1 MEKVVFKIVLSSI
14 QGIAMARRIDLHEIV
29 YVLNGSFV
37 SRNNDFRGYRAIGQL
52 KSLAICIREGANK
65 QVISSQADSL

>member
-29 YVLNGSFV
+29 NALNGSFV
-37 SRNNDFRGYRAIGQL
+37 SRNNDFRRYGAIGQL
-52 KSLAICIREGANK
+52 KSLAICI
-65 QVISSQADSL
+65 SSDLI

>member
-14 QGIAMARRIDLHEIV
+14 QGIAKARRIDLHEIV
-29 YVLNGSFV
+29 NALNGSFV

-52 KSLAICIREGANK
+52 KSLAICIRSDL
-65 QVISSQADSL
+65 I